1 MSKINRYKFIK
12 KMYPDYLIL
21 IVSKKN
27 LISFNIDNLIYK
39 YYKDK
44 VFKLNINYIILDG
57 LDIIVKKEFFDNKY
71 FHYSKVIII
80 KEFICQK

>member
-57 LDIIVKKEFFDNKY
+57 LDIIVKKELSVEEYANLNIDI
-71 FHYSKVIII
+71 SK
-80 KEFICQK
+80 E